1 MQQAEQDI
9 KNILGDKMDAY
20 RSAPFFLELVPKG
33 IDKARSLLRLLA
45 MLNLTPHDMIAFG
58 DGYNDLSML
67 RLAGMGVAMENAA
80 PEVRAEADY
89 VTASNE
95 DDGVAKAIEALCYN
109 N

>member
-1 MQQAEQDI
+1 
-9 KNILGDKMDAY
+9 MDAY

-89 VTASNE
+89 VMRTKEWPKLLRLSATTIEKHIRIHPIHYKGNE
-95 DDGVAKAIEALCYN
+95 G
-109 N
+109 